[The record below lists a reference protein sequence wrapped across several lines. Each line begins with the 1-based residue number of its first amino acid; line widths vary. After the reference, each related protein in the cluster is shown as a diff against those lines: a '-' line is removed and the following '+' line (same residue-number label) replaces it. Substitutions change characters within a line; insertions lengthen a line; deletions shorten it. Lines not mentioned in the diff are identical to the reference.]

1 MEKTI
6 ELSIVTTSEG
16 RALEYD
22 GEQFPLPM
30 LPFDATVHAYQT
42 PAGLWAGAQ
51 APGDPRPVYAG
62 SGGVKLGT
70 IAMDAD
76 AGAVLNQKRAS
87 MVVTMRQARRALLQ
101 LGLLDQVQ
109 IVIDQL
115 PEPEK
120 SEATVDWQTGQYVER
135 NWIFVVAL
143 GPALGLSESDIDGAF
158 ELATTFKS

>member
-1 MEKTI
+1 
-6 ELSIVTTSEG
+6 
-16 RALEYD
+16 
-22 GEQFPLPM
+22 
-30 LPFDATVHAYQT
+30 
-42 PAGLWAGAQ
+42 
-51 APGDPRPVYAG
+51 
-62 SGGVKLGT
+62 
-70 IAMDAD
+70 MDAD